1 MSTELTNLVLGA
13 ALNLLV
19 ALLIV
24 RCIYY
29 PRTQNKSYVF
39 TFLAF
44 NTVIFFVLSML
55 TSASLTLGVGFGLFA
70 IFSVLRYRTDEIP
83 IREMTYLFVI
93 IALPV
98 MNSLLISNGELGE
111 LLAANGFVVGVI
123 FVLEKGWGFH
133 FEASKKIT
141 YERIDLI
148 RPEHRETMLAD
159 LRQRTGLPVKD
170 VTVGRIDFSRDT
182 AEIVIHFEE
191 PKPAVAAQRRDRPRT
206 ESRWPLPPLLA
217 GGARHKVQPTQ
228 IRLANAPQAGSTTE
242 QESTQ

>member
-1 MSTELTNLVLGA
+1 MSTDLTNLLLGA
-13 ALNLLV
+13 ALNLLI

-24 RCIYY
+24 RFIYY
-29 PRTQNKSYVF
+29 PGTQNKNYVF

-44 NTVIFFVLSML
+44 NTVIYFVMGLL
-55 TSASLTLGVGFGLFA
+55 TSVTLSVGVGFGLFA

-98 MNSLLISNGELGE
+98 MNSVLMSSGALAE
-111 LLAANGFVVGVI
+111 LLAANGLVVAVL
-123 FVLEKGWGFH
+123 FVLEQGWGFR

-148 RPEHRETMLAD
+148 TPANGEALLAD
-159 LRQRTGLPVKD
+159 LRQRTGLPVKR

-182 AEIVIHFEE
+182 AEIVVYYDE
-191 PKPAVAAQRRDRPRT
+191 PKPVAAT
-206 ESRWPLPPLLA
+206 
-217 GGARHKVQPTQ
+217 
-228 IRLANAPQAGSTTE
+228 APQQSGGQDFLGRQKHLLPANQISKTGTVPVHLHRLEQSGSLAT
-242 QESTQ
+242 QE